1 MIKFFRKIRQK
12 MLTENKFSKYL
23 IYAIGEIILVVI
35 GILIA
40 LSLNNW
46 NQNQNEQ
53 NKIKEYAVSLIQD
66 LEADIRMTGQI
77 QRQIEDIVF
86 RIDSLNKYI
95 YSRKIDDFSNLDMLF
110 FTLNKPHRPYTWK
123 RTTITELKNSG
134 TFGLIKNDS
143 LSKMI
148 SEYDAFTYHLDDDF
162 INDRI
167 QFEKATDLSTMV
179 VNYNYPNLLEFRMKL
194 LPSDNARHDDFFESQ
209 EYLVANSINLELITK
224 DINQIQEMAN
234 TYSVL
239 MLYLRIRTDD
249 ELPKLTNNAAEI
261 IALLKETYLD

>member
-1 MIKFFRKIRQK
+1 MAPFFRKIRK
-12 MLTENKFSKYL
+12 NLADDNKFLKYSR
-23 IYAIGEIILVVI
+23 YAIGEIVLVVI

-66 LEADIRMTGQI
+66 LEGDITMTGQI
-77 QRQIEDIVF
+77 QRQNEDIVS
-86 RIDSLNKYI
+86 RIDSLKKYI
-95 YSRKIDDFSNLDMLF
+95 YNRKIESFSNLDMLF

-123 RTTITELKNSG
+123 RTTITELKSSG
-134 TFGLIKNDS
+134 TLGLIKNDS
-143 LSKMI
+143 LFKMI
-148 SEYDAFTYHLDDDF
+148 SEYDAFTHHLEDDF

-167 QFEKATDLSTMV
+167 QFEKATDLSTKV
-179 VNYNYPNLLEFRMKL
+179 VNHNYPNLWEFRLKL
-194 LPSDNARHDDFFESQ
+194 LPLDNVRDYNFFESQ
-209 EYLVANSINLELITK
+209 EYLVANSIKLELITK

-239 MLYLRIRTDD
+239 MLYLRIRTDN
-249 ELPKLTNNAAEI
+249 ELPKLANDAAEI